1 MVKNPTIYNGQYPVH
16 PPAIMSKPK
25 PRGDIAT
32 RFQPQPDSLAAKPI
46 SVYLSKPDDAVVR
59 SLPNR
64 SDWLRTVIHNALV
77 AEGLIHD

>member
-1 MVKNPTIYNGQYPVH
+1 
-16 PPAIMSKPK
+16 MSQK

-32 RFQPQPDSLAAKPI
+32 RFKPKPDSLAAKPI
-46 SVYLSKPDDAVVR
+46 SVYLEKADDEVVR

-64 SDWLRTVIHNALV
+64 SEWLRNVIHNALV